1 MLAIWLLLTEVLVQ
15 SADTL
20 RIRFY
25 QLVVALVGVL
35 KAFTESTDSLAN
47 SIHKV

>member
-1 MLAIWLLLTEVLVQ
+1 MLAIWLLLAEALVQ

-25 QLVVALVGVL
+25 QLVGAWADAT
-35 KAFTESTDSLAN
+35 KTFAKSTDNLAN
-47 SIHKV
+47 SIH